1 MILLTRIHAC
11 RIHIPIV
18 MLSALII
25 FGCAKKNP
33 YDPQKTNEIFSR
45 EIAFCSS
52 RFEKVGTIKSCAVK
66 RTQKALAVNGYDDPN
81 ACIEKIGKFWLKQ
94 QVDIQEGRTTVSLSQ
109 KLLERFIAIIA
120 KEC

>member
-1 MILLTRIHAC
+1 MFLLTRIHAC
-11 RIHIPIV
+11 GIHIPIV

-25 FGCAKKNP
+25 FGCAEKNP

-66 RTQKALAVNGYDDPN
+66 RTQKALEVTGYDDPN
-81 ACIEKIGKFWLKQ
+81 TCIEKIGRFWLKQ
-94 QVDIQEGRTTVSLSQ
+94 KVAIEAGQTTMALSRA
-109 KLLERFIAIIA
+109 LLRRFIFVIED
-120 KEC
+120 KC

>member
-18 MLSALII
+18 MLSALIM

-94 QVDIQEGRTTVSLSQ
+94 QIAIDEGKTTTALSRA
-109 KLLERFIAIIA
+109 LLRRFIVIIQN
-120 KEC
+120 KC